1 MSYSLQHFNIDETL
15 EVLSWIYS
23 IEKYTFLVR
32 DPVLTAQLPH
42 NSPSDG
48 VGANQ
53 LGVALWKSDC
63 PQRPSEYG
71 QFDIFYQC
79 P

>member
-1 MSYSLQHFNIDETL
+1 MSYTLQHFNIDETS
-15 EVLSWIYS
+15 VLSWIYS

-48 VGANQ
+48 VSANQ
-53 LGVALWKSDC
+53 LGVA
-63 PQRPSEYG
+63 R
-71 QFDIFYQC
+71 
-79 P
+79 